1 MIKQVKKSKFKKTV
15 AIYLAMM
22 ILLETLQPIQMYAL
36 TSGPTQPEFNAFTPI
51 GTSDMVNLTTG
62 DFNYNI
68 PIMDV
73 GGYPLNLAYNSG
85 VTMDQE
91 ASWVGLG
98 WNLNVGEISR
108 QVRGLP
114 DDFRGDKMQY
124 ENNMR
129 DNVTVGTNF
138 NVSPAIF
145 GKDFPFNFG
154 LGVQYNNYEGIT
166 FKPSLG
172 VSYNIAGL
180 GSVGVN
186 LSGDT
191 GEGATVSPSVSIS
204 KKVDEIGKFSTYLG
218 TGFGVD
224 FNSRRGVENL
234 NISASVNKTEKILVP
249 IAKGQDQEI
258 GKGGVS
264 ISGRISLN
272 NTKNYTPTKRVAYDN
287 VNSTFNAT
295 LGAEFYGAEPQVRVT
310 GYGSVQKINAK
321 YKNRSVGAYGYENSQ
336 YKNNLEGVLDFNRE
350 KEQTISKNTNALPVT
365 NYTYDTYNIEGQG
378 VSGMFRPFRSQ
389 TSYLYND
396 KVSDFSISG
405 TFGAEFGVGGLY
417 HGGANFA
424 VSPSTSTTGVWSNK
438 NNTLPV
444 FIESN
449 TDKNNPLYEQSA
461 FKLIGELDVDNE
473 NAIYTNRMLGNKALR
488 LQLDG
493 GKFNRRV
500 IPNYMAKNSN
510 LSNAIY
516 GASPINSKIKRE
528 GRLLRNQTI
537 QKITNQEA
545 DGRFVFKNS
554 NAKSYHTAGMK
565 VLQADGTTY
574 VYGKTVYNT
583 KKVEATFDVSG
594 KVGDNRRGTVQY
606 NGSTAG
612 NGNANSDEYINKIT
626 TPSYS
631 HSYLITSV
639 LSSDYQDIDNN
650 GPSDKDLGTYTK
662 FDYTKSGDIGY
673 SSNYKWR
680 VPYGANEASYNE
692 GLKTSKKDQK
702 GNYIYGEKE
711 LSYLKKIETKTH
723 IAFIDLEQRKDA
735 RGVLGENGGNGSGY
749 MYSIKSIRL
758 YSKPELV
765 AAEISIATAA
775 DINNAILV
783 KPIKTAHFEYSYE
796 LCTGTPNNFDETKG
810 KLTLK
815 KVYFTY
821 RASNMGKYTP
831 YKFNYSETDPLLNPA
846 YDMKG
851 FDVWGNHKKNEGVL
865 TTSEFP
871 FVDQE
876 KTKADANTISQEQV
890 NANENTSAWV
900 LKTVTLPSGGTL
912 RIHTESDDYKY
923 VQNKKAMQMFKVV
936 GAGTSSN
943 PTTNKSLYEGSTPN
957 KYIYVKVNDADSGLN
972 ADQFSNKYLSENID
986 KPIYFKFLLNMNA
999 NNSDFVTG
1007 YFEIDKGL
1015 KSQMG
1020 VNNGIVAI
1028 PLKFLK
1034 IDGLINGNRQV
1045 NPIAK
1050 SGWGFGRTYLN
1061 RSVYSLG
1068 GDETNKKFIA
1078 IVNDLVS
1085 SLSSMAAIFKSPN
1098 ALLETKQCAK
1108 YFEAERSWIRLEN
1121 PNGKKLGGG
1130 LRVKKIELSDNW
1142 DIMNSVEGN
1151 TIYKEKYGQ
1160 DYSYALE
1167 DGTSSGVA
1175 TFEPNASPENPF
1187 VEPFYGKD
1195 GNYADRIGAPKE
1207 MNYVEKP
1214 FGESFFP
1221 SPKVTYSKV
1230 TVTNLDKHNE
1240 NGTKI
1245 VKKHATG
1252 KVVTEHYTTYDFPTL
1267 VDYTDLDIRP
1277 DEMKS
1282 PLLKILNVRSIN
1294 HLTASQGFSI
1304 ETNDMDGKVKS
1315 EKVYGEGQ
1323 TAPISRV
1330 DYKYNVGSDGKLD
1343 NNLTTIN
1350 SRGETQLNL
1359 LGVNYDLIND
1369 FNESNSTTKTLGAD
1383 GNLAAFL
1390 VFIFPAFVPTILP
1403 RIAYHETILRTATTT
1418 KVVHKT
1424 GILIEKV
1431 AYDLGSRVSTKNL
1444 AWDAKSGQV
1453 LLTKTINEFDDN
1465 YYSFNYPAYWN
1476 YENMGMASENIDLE
1490 GKLVNNESYFDIDG
1504 FSSADISK
1512 YFKIGDELILG
1523 NETKL
1528 WVNGYNSNTN
1538 KTQIQLIDEN
1548 GNSINQS
1555 NLPNDLNFKIV
1566 RSGYRNQ
1573 QMASMASVTSMVNP
1587 IDLDNNVTTPPDNI
1601 TDATFGYPLGN
1612 VIDRKVINASA
1623 VEYSD
1628 DWKSQCESG
1637 LPNEAGFKP
1646 NEFGLINATGTTI
1659 NPFLFNTKG
1668 NWRAVKSHA
1677 YLTGRNNFVTAN
1689 RRKAGYFIKFNPFYK
1704 LNAGTW
1710 AKDTLG
1716 WTFAS
1721 QVTKY
1726 SPYGVE
1732 LENKDA
1738 LNRYSSAQYGYNYT
1752 LPVAVASNAKYSEI
1766 GFDGF
1771 EDYGIPNPAQ
1781 NSLKPHFGFS
1791 QALGSEAK
1799 IVNDKSHTGR
1809 NSIAIN
1815 PGKNAIF
1822 TRKINGCKANVI
1834 PTVCQANVIAT
1845 PSSKTILS
1853 GQTASIVLTSTSAGT
1868 TFIWTV
1874 SQVGTSGAMAGS
1886 GNSITQVLTNIG
1898 LTLGTV
1904 TYSITPQLNGCSG
1917 PTIQV
1922 VVNVQAI
1929 SPNICFSATHSIDYG
1944 SSMVNY
1950 IDCDG
1955 VQQRSF
1961 LDAVNTSGH
1970 DQESFCYKQILDGS
1984 NIIYNGSCGGNLIS
1998 NISANG
2004 SMQPCIG
2011 GTIDDYMGASISM
2024 NGNVSIDTNFYIDV
2038 YYTNPAPYGNCA
2050 SPISTSFQIEV
2061 LAGTN
2066 QSNIDPCLG
2075 GGLYLPQGATI
2086 CRTVIT
2092 GNNNTVDTFIQK

>member
-1 MIKQVKKSKFKKTV
+1 MINQLKKSKFKKTV

-22 ILLETLQPIQMYAL
+22 ILLETLQPMKMYAL

-51 GTSDMVNLTTG
+51 GTSDIVNLSSG

-114 DDFRGDKMQY
+114 DDFRGDKMRY
-124 ENNMR
+124 ENDLR

-138 NVSPAIF
+138 NVSPAVF

-166 FKPSLG
+166 FKPSIG
-172 VSYNIAGL
+172 VSYAISDNVK
-180 GSVGVN
+180 VGFD
-186 LSGDT
+186 LSGST
-191 GEGATVSPSVSIS
+191 GEGASVSPSVSIS
-204 KKVDEIGKFSTYLG
+204 KKVDDKKTSFTSLFGGVGASFS
-218 TGFGVD
+218 
-224 FNSRRGVENL
+224 SRKGLENL
-234 NISASVNKTEKILVP
+234 SIKTNLIPVFNTVGLY
-249 IAKGQDQEI
+249 
-258 GKGGVS
+258 
-264 ISGRISLN
+264 SLN
-272 NTKNYTPTKRVAYDN
+272 NTNNFTPTKRVAYDN
-287 VNSTFNAT
+287 INSTFNAT
-295 LGAEFYGAEPQVRVT
+295 ILGVEFFGAEAQLRIT
-310 GYGSVQKINAK
+310 GYGSAQKINAK
-321 YKNRSVGAYGYENSQ
+321 YKDRSVGGYGYENTQ
-336 YKNNLEGVLDFNRE
+336 YKNNLEGVLDYNRE
-350 KEQTISKNTNALPVT
+350 KEQTISKNTNALSVT

-389 TSYLYND
+389 ASYLYND

-405 TFGAEFGVGGLY
+405 TFGLEYGVGNLFHAGV
-417 HGGANFA
+417 NFS
-424 VSPSTSTTGVWSNK
+424 VSPSTSTTGLWSNK
-438 NNTLPV
+438 NNTLSV
-444 FIESN
+444 FKESN
-449 TDKNNPLYEQSA
+449 TDKNNPLYEYST

-473 NAIYTNRMLGNKALR
+473 NALYTNRMLGNKALR

-493 GKFNRRV
+493 GKYNRSV
-500 IPNYMAKNSN
+500 MPNYMAKSAN
-510 LSNAIY
+510 LPNANY
-516 GASPINSKIKRE
+516 GATAINSKIKRE

-537 QKITNQEA
+537 QKITNKEA
-545 DGRFVFKNS
+545 DDKFVFKNE

-565 VLQADGTTY
+565 VLQVDGTSY

-594 KVGDNRRGTVQY
+594 QTANIVKGTVLY
-606 NGSTAG
+606 RTKKDILTNEDKLDMDS
-612 NGNANSDEYINKIT
+612 NGNANSDKYVNKIT
-626 TPSYS
+626 TPGYA
-631 HSYLITSV
+631 HSYLVTSV
-639 LSSDYQDIDNN
+639 ISSDYEDIDDN

-673 SSNYKWR
+673 ASNYKWR

-692 GLKTSKKDQK
+692 GLKTSQKDQK

-711 LSYLKKIETKTH
+711 LTYLKKIETKTH
-723 IAFIDLEQRKDA
+723 VAFIDLEQRKDA
-735 RGVLGENGGNGSGY
+735 RGVLGENGGDGSGY

-758 YSKPELV
+758 YSKPELT
-765 AAEISIATAA
+765 AAGISMTTAA
-775 DINNAILV
+775 DPNNTISV
-783 KPIKTAHFEYSYE
+783 KPIKTAHFEYNYE
-796 LCTGTPNNFDETKG
+796 LCTGTPNNFEGTKG

-831 YKFNYSETDPLLNPA
+831 YKFNYSETDLKHNPS

-851 FDVWGNHKKNEGVL
+851 FDIWGNYKENSATDPL

-871 FVDQE
+871 FVEQD
-876 KTKADANTISQEQV
+876 KDKADEK
-890 NANENTSAWV
+890 TSAWV
-900 LKTVTLPSGGTL
+900 LKSVSLPSGGTL
-912 RIHTESDDYKY
+912 SIKTESDDYKY

-936 GAGTSSN
+936 GAGNNPSPTS
-943 PTTNKSLYEGSTPN
+943 NKRLFDGSHN
-957 KYIYVKVNDADSGLN
+957 KYIYVKINDEDTGLN
-972 ADQFSNKYLSENID
+972 ADQFVNKYLSQNID
-986 KPIYFKFLLNMNA
+986 KPIYFKFLLNMNEK
-999 NNSDFVTG
+999 NSDFVSG

-1015 KSQMG
+1015 KSQMN
-1020 VNNGIVAI
+1020 VTNGIVAI

-1034 IDGLINGNRQV
+1034 REGGITGNGQV

-1050 SGWGFGRTYLN
+1050 AGWGFGRTFLN
-1061 RSVYSLG
+1061 RQVYNLG
-1068 GDETNKKFIA
+1068 GAETNKSFIS
-1078 IVNDLVS
+1078 IVNELVS
-1085 SLSSMAAIFKSPN
+1085 SISSVTEIFKGPN
-1098 ALLETKQCAK
+1098 LVLERKRCAQN
-1108 YFEAERSWIRLEN
+1108 FDTQRSWIRLEN
-1121 PNGKKLGGG
+1121 PDGKKLGGG

-1142 DIMNSVEGN
+1142 DVMNSVEN
-1151 TIYKEKYGQ
+1151 NPIYKEKYGQ
-1160 DYSYALE
+1160 DYSYALD
-1167 DGTSSGVA
+1167 DGSSSGVA

-1221 SPKVTYSKV
+1221 SPKITYSKV
-1230 TVTNLDKHNE
+1230 TVTNLDKHTE
-1240 NGTKI
+1240 NGNKI

-1277 DEMKS
+1277 DVMKS
-1282 PLLKILNVRSIN
+1282 PLLKILNVLSIE

-1323 TAPISRV
+1323 TSPISKV

-1350 SRGETQLNL
+1350 SKGESQTNL

-1390 VFIFPAFVPTILP
+1390 LAIFPGFVPTVLP
-1403 RIAYHETILRTATTT
+1403 RFAYHENILRTATTT

-1490 GKLVNNESYFDIDG
+1490 GRLINNQTYFDIEG
-1504 FSSADISK
+1504 FSSSDISK
-1512 YFKIGDELILG
+1512 YFKIGDELIVG

-1538 KTQIQLIDEN
+1538 KTQVQLINRN
-1548 GNSINQS
+1548 GDIINQS
-1555 NLPNDLNFKIV
+1555 NLPNSLNFKIV

-1573 QMASMASVTSMVNP
+1573 QMASMASVTSMINP
-1587 IDLDNNVTTPPDNI
+1587 IDKNNDKILENI
-1601 TDATFGYPLGN
+1601 TDATFGYTSGSLM
-1612 VIDRKVINASA
+1612 DRKVINASA

-1628 DWKSQCESG
+1628 VWNSQCEND
-1637 LPNEAGFKP
+1637 LPNET
-1646 NEFGLINATGTTI
+1646 GLINSLGLPV
-1659 NPFLFNTKG
+1659 NPFLFNSRG
-1668 NWRAVKSHA
+1668 NWRAVKSYA
-1677 YLTGRNNFVTAN
+1677 YLTGRNNFVTVN
-1689 RRKAGYFIKFNPFYK
+1689 RRKAGYFTKFNPFYK
-1704 LNAGTW
+1704 LNSNEW
-1710 AKDTLG
+1710 VKDTLG

-1752 LPVAVASNAKYSEI
+1752 LPVAVASNAKYNEI

-1771 EDYGIPNPAQ
+1771 EDYGIPNPVA
-1781 NSLKPHFGFS
+1781 NLLKPHFGFT
-1791 QALGSEAK
+1791 QGLNEDVFVTK
-1799 IVNDKSHTGR
+1799 DKSHTGN
-1809 NSIAIN
+1809 NSIAIK
-1815 PGKNAIF
+1815 PGKKAIF
-1822 TRKINGCKANVI
+1822 TRKINGCKNTNGGGGN
-1834 PTVCQANVIAT
+1834 PTPIQTQRFHYQGRWPEGDDVHHPETNCWVDYLDEAGTLQRYFVGASDNGCQEIIA
-1845 PSSKTILS
+1845 L
-1853 GQTASIVLTSTSAGT
+1853 SIVT
-1868 TFIWTV
+1868 
-1874 SQVGTSGAMAGS
+1874 TSG
-1886 GNSITQVLTNIG
+1886 
-1898 LTLGTV
+1898 
-1904 TYSITPQLNGCSG
+1904 
-1917 PTIQV
+1917 
-1922 VVNVQAI
+1922 
-1929 SPNICFSATHSIDYG
+1929 
-1944 SSMVNY
+1944 
-1950 IDCDG
+1950 
-1955 VQQRSF
+1955 
-1961 LDAVNTSGH
+1961 
-1970 DQESFCYKQILDGS
+1970 
-1984 NIIYNGSCGGNLIS
+1984 
-1998 NISANG
+1998 
-2004 SMQPCIG
+2004 
-2011 GTIDDYMGASISM
+2011 
-2024 NGNVSIDTNFYIDV
+2024 VSICT
-2038 YYTNPAPYGNCA
+2038 P
-2050 SPISTSFQIEV
+2050 
-2061 LAGTN
+2061 
-2066 QSNIDPCLG
+2066 
-2075 GGLYLPQGATI
+2075 
-2086 CRTVIT
+2086 
-2092 GNNNTVDTFIQK
+2092 

>member
-22 ILLETLQPIQMYAL
+22 ILLETLQPMQMYAL

-51 GTSDMVNLTTG
+51 GTSDMVNLTSG

-114 DDFRGDKMQY
+114 DDFRGDKMKY

-129 DNVTVGTNF
+129 ENVTVGTNF

-145 GKDFPFNFG
+145 GYDLPYSLG

-166 FKPSLG
+166 FKPSIG
-172 VSYNIAGL
+172 VSFPIAESV
-180 GSVGVN
+180 SVGFN
-186 LSGDT
+186 LSGST
-191 GEGATVSPSVSIS
+191 GEGASVSPSVSIS
-204 KKVDEIGKFSTYLG
+204 AKIDDEVKSSTMTGSIGAAF
-218 TGFGVD
+218 D
-224 FNSRRGVENL
+224 SRKGLENVSVSATARNTHYITNDKTQQSSIKHSMG
-234 NISASVNKTEKILVP
+234 NI
-249 IAKGQDQEI
+249 
-258 GKGGVS
+258 GGS
-264 ISGRISLN
+264 ISLN
-272 NTKNYTPTKRVAYDN
+272 NTNNYTPAKRVAYDN

-321 YKNRSVGAYGYENSQ
+321 YKNRSVGAYGYDNSQ

-350 KEQTISKNTNALPVT
+350 KEQTISKNTNALAVT
-365 NYTYDTYNIEGQG
+365 NYTYDVYNIEGQG
-378 VSGMFRPFRSQ
+378 VAGMFRPFRSQ

-424 VSPSTSTTGVWSNK
+424 VSPSTSTTGLWSNK

-444 FIESN
+444 FRESN
-449 TDKNNPLYEQSA
+449 TDKNNPLYEQST
-461 FKLIGELDVDNE
+461 FKLIGELDVDND
-473 NAIYTNRMLGNKALR
+473 NALYANRMLANKALR
-488 LQLDG
+488 LELRG
-493 GKFNRRV
+493 SKFNRRLV
-500 IPNYMAKNSN
+500 PTYIAKPS
-510 LSNAIY
+510 LISSKIY
-516 GASPINSKIKRE
+516 DSTAINSKIKRK
-528 GRLLRNQTI
+528 GRLLRNQTV

-545 DGRFVFKNS
+545 DDKFVFKNN
-554 NAKSYHTAGMK
+554 NAKPYHTAGMK

-583 KKVEATFDVSG
+583 TKVEATFDVSG
-594 KVGDNRRGTVQY
+594 QTVNIIKGTVPY
-606 NGSTAG
+606 KTKKDLLTNEDKLDMDRNS
-612 NGNANSDEYINKIT
+612 NANSDEYINKIT
-626 TPSYS
+626 TPGYA
-631 HSYLITSV
+631 HSYLVTSV
-639 LSSDYQDIDNN
+639 LSSDYEDIDDD
-650 GPSDKDLGTYTK
+650 GPSDKDLGNYTK

-673 SSNYKWR
+673 ASNYKWR
-680 VPYGANEASYNE
+680 VPYGANEASYSE

-723 IAFIDLEQRKDA
+723 VAFIDLEKRKDA
-735 RGVLGENGGNGSGY
+735 REVLSESGGNGSGY
-749 MYSIKSIRL
+749 MYNIKSIRL
-758 YSKPELV
+758 YSKPELA
-765 AAEISIATAA
+765 AAEISLTKAA
-775 DINNAILV
+775 DINNTISV

-796 LCTGTPNNFDETKG
+796 LCSGTPNNFDETKG

-831 YKFNYSETDPLLNPA
+831 YKFNYSETDPKLNPA

-851 FDVWGNHKKNEGVL
+851 FDVWGNYKENLMTNPL

-871 FVDQE
+871 FVEQNKVD
-876 KTKADANTISQEQV
+876 ADKK
-890 NANENTSAWV
+890 TSAWV
-900 LKTVTLPSGGTL
+900 LKSVTLPSGGTL
-912 RIHTESDDYKY
+912 TIQTESDDYKY

-936 GAGTSSN
+936 GAGKYST
-943 PTTNKSLYEGSTPN
+943 PTTNNSLYYGSTPN
-957 KYIYVKVNDADSGLN
+957 KYIYVKINDEDSGLK
-972 ADQFSNKYLSENID
+972 ADQFESKYLSMNID
-986 KPIYFKFLLNMNA
+986 KPIYFKFLLNMNEK
-999 NNSDFVTG
+999 NSDFVSG
-1007 YFEIDKGL
+1007 YFEIDKDL
-1015 KSQMG
+1015 KSQMN

-1034 IDGLINGNRQV
+1034 IDGLINSSRPV

-1061 RSVYSLG
+1061 RAVYSLG
-1068 GDETNKKFIA
+1068 GDETNKSFIA
-1078 IVNDLVS
+1078 IVKDLVGS
-1085 SLSSMAAIFKSPN
+1085 IKSMTEIFKGPN
-1098 ALLETKQCAK
+1098 AVLERKRCAR
-1108 YFEAERSWIRLEN
+1108 YFDTQRSWIRLEN

-1142 DIMNSVEGN
+1142 DVMNIVEGN
-1151 TIYKEKYGQ
+1151 AIYKEKYGQ

-1221 SPKVTYSKV
+1221 SPKITYSRV
-1230 TVTNLDKHNE
+1230 TVTNLDKKND
-1240 NGTKI
+1240 NGIKV

-1252 KVVTEHYTTYDFPTL
+1252 KVVTEHYTTHDFPTL

-1282 PLLKILNVRSIN
+1282 PLLKILNVISIN

-1330 DYKYNVGSDGKLD
+1330 DFKYNVGSDGKLD

-1350 SRGETQLNL
+1350 SKGETQTNL

-1383 GNLAAFL
+1383 GNLAAFIL
-1390 VFIFPAFVPTILP
+1390 LIFPGIVPTVLP
-1403 RIAYHETILRTATTT
+1403 RFAYHENILRTATTT

-1465 YYSFNYPAYWN
+1465 YYNFNYPAYWN
-1476 YENMGMASENIDLE
+1476 YENMGMASENINLQGE
-1490 GKLVNNESYFDIDG
+1490 LVNNQSYFDIKN
-1504 FSSADISK
+1504 FASTDISK
-1512 YFKIGDELILG
+1512 YFKIGDELVLG
-1523 NETKL
+1523 NGTKL
-1528 WVNGYNSNTN
+1528 WVNGYNSNAN
-1538 KTQIQLIDEN
+1538 KTQIQLIDRN

-1555 NLPNDLNFKIV
+1555 TLPNDLNFKIV

-1573 QMASMASVTSMVNP
+1573 QMASMASVTSMINP
-1587 IDLDNNVTTPPDNI
+1587 IDKNNDKILESI
-1601 TDATFGYPLGN
+1601 TDATFGYTSGSAMDP
-1612 VIDRKVINASA
+1612 KVINASA

-1628 DWKSQCESG
+1628 VWNSQCENG
-1637 LPNEAGFKP
+1637 LPSEAGLKP
-1646 NEFGLINATGTTI
+1646 DEAGLINVTGTFI
-1659 NPFLFNTKG
+1659 NPFLYNTKG

-1689 RRKAGYFIKFNPFYK
+1689 RRKAGYFINFSPFYK
-1704 LNAGTW
+1704 LNAGAW

-1771 EDYGIPNPAQ
+1771 EDYGIPNPVV
-1781 NSLKPHFGFS
+1781 NSLKPHFGFT
-1791 QALGSEAK
+1791 QGLNTDVYITK
-1799 IVNDKSHTGR
+1799 DKSHTGR

-1815 PGKNAIF
+1815 AGKKATF
-1822 TRKINGCKANVI
+1822 TRKINGCKANTI
-1834 PTVCQANVIAT
+1834 PSVCRANVIAT
-1845 PSSKTILS
+1845 PTSQSISS
-1853 GQTASIVLTSTSAGT
+1853 GQTTGIVLTSKVAGT
-1868 TFIWTV
+1868 TFEWTV
-1874 SQVGTSGAMAGS
+1874 DQTGVSGATAGN
-1886 GNSITQVLTNIG
+1886 GNSITQIINNTGTTNGTATYTITP
-1898 LTLGTV
+1898 TLGNCLGIPANVIINVTPQFQPSIGVGSASCRTVGSCSDNSSCGVKLPISIYNAPSGSYITLTATYSQSATV
-1904 TYSITPQLNGCSG
+1904 TLINASGVYSLNYNES
-1917 PTIQV
+1917 T
-1922 VVNVQAI
+1922 
-1929 SPNICFSATHSIDYG
+1929 
-1944 SSMVNY
+1944 
-1950 IDCDG
+1950 
-1955 VQQRSF
+1955 
-1961 LDAVNTSGH
+1961 AVNATV
-1970 DQESFCYKQILDGS
+1970 SFTLYLKNSNG
-1984 NIIYNGSCGGNLIS
+1984 NIIYQTDQSLS
-1998 NISANG
+1998 HQSYW
-2004 SMQPCIG
+2004 SML
-2011 GTIDDYMGASISM
+2011 
-2024 NGNVSIDTNFYIDV
+2024 N
-2038 YYTNPAPYGNCA
+2038 NC
-2050 SPISTSFQIEV
+2050 
-2061 LAGTN
+2061 N
-2066 QSNIDPCLG
+2066 
-2075 GGLYLPQGATI
+2075 
-2086 CRTVIT
+2086 
-2092 GNNNTVDTFIQK
+2092 